1 MSPSYC
7 TITKMKRATL
17 LVSFFLLA
25 FVGVEAKPK
34 QLKPW
39 SRGTLDIHHISTGR
53 GPAFFYI
60 LPDGTRLLVD
70 AGDLGDASRWKNKEI
85 MPAVPNDNKRPA
97 EWIARYIEHFSKP
110 LNKELYLDYAMITH
124 FDTDHY
130 GRLDHLAISVEGK
143 PYKYTGMTHLANL
156 VPIHTMI
163 DRGYPDYDYPS
174 PAAFRKRNGK
184 LFLNYEMLLRE
195 RESQGLKNEK
205 FAVGSDKQFVL
216 KTAAAD
222 YPTFRIQN
230 IAGNGMLWTG
240 EGNGI
245 RSIVVDDAPE
255 GATVDENSSS
265 CVFRLEYGNFAYY
278 MGGDIRGTYSKKKNN
293 FWTDVQ
299 TPVSKVIGTVD
310 VAVADHHGYRDSMN
324 NNLLKALNA
333 NVIVLPVWDLY
344 HPHPNAMKRIIDNGV
359 TEVFPAG
366 MTAENLA
373 KLRDKGLAD
382 VIRRDGHIVVRVFNG
397 GKKYQIFVLNDR
409 SLDYEIIY
417 KSKVFKAKGNK

>member
-1 MSPSYC
+1 
-7 TITKMKRATL
+7 MKRSIFTLIALL
-17 LVSFFLLA
+17 LVATS
-25 FVGVEAKPK
+25 VEAKPK
-34 QLKPW
+34 QMKPW
-39 SRGTLDIHHISTGR
+39 SEGTLDIHHISTGR

-70 AGDLGDASRWKNKEI
+70 AGDLGDASRWKHKEI
-85 MPAVPNDNKRPA
+85 MPAVPSAEKRPA

-110 LNKELYLDYAMITH
+110 LNKDLYLDYAMITH

-130 GRLDHLAISVEGK
+130 GRLDHLALSMEGK
-143 PYKYTGMTHLANL
+143 PYKLTGVTHLANL
-156 VPIHTMI
+156 VPIRTMI
-163 DRGYPDYDYPS
+163 DRGYPNYDYPS

-184 LFLNYEMLLRE
+184 LFLNYEMLIRE
-195 RESQGLKNEK
+195 REAQGLKNEQ
-205 FAVGSDKQFVL
+205 FAVGSDKQLVL
-216 KTAAAD
+216 RTSPTD

-230 IAGNGMLWTG
+230 IAGNGKLWTG
-240 EGNGI
+240 KGNGV
-245 RSIVVDDAPE
+245 RSIIADGAPE

-265 CVFRLEYGNFAYY
+265 CVFRLEYGDFAYY

-293 FWTDVQ
+293 YWTDVQ

-324 NNLLKALNA
+324 DNLLKALNA
-333 NVIVLPVWDLY
+333 NAIVLPVWDLY
-344 HPHPNAMKRIIDNGV
+344 HPHPNAMKRIIKNGV

-366 MTAENLA
+366 MTEENLT
-373 KLRDKGLAD
+373 KLTEAGLAD
-382 VIRRDGHIVVRVFNG
+382 PIRPAGHIVVRVYNG

-417 KSKVFKAKGNK
+417 KSKVFKARGNKK

>member
-1 MSPSYC
+1 MYH
-7 TITKMKRATL
+7 IVKVMKRFILTIIAAA
-17 LVSFFLLA
+17 LA
-25 FVGVEAKPK
+25 LTSVEAKPK

-39 SRGTLDIHHISTGR
+39 SKGTLDIHHISTGR

-70 AGDLGDASRWKNKEI
+70 AGDLGDASRWKHKEI
-85 MPAVPNDNKRPA
+85 MPAVPSADKRPA

-130 GRLDHLAISVEGK
+130 GRLDHLALSVEGK
-143 PYKYTGMTHLANL
+143 PYKLTGMTHLANL
-156 VPIHTMI
+156 VPIRTMI
-163 DRGYPDYDYPS
+163 DRGYPNYDYPS
-174 PAAFRKRNGK
+174 AEAFRKRNGK
-184 LFLNYEMLLRE
+184 LFANYEMLLEE
-195 RESQGLKNEK
+195 RKAQGLQNEQ
-205 FAVGSDKQFVL
+205 FAVGSDKQLVL
-216 KTAAAD
+216 KSSPAD

-230 IAGNGMLWTG
+230 IAGNGNIWSG
-240 EGNGI
+240 KGNEV
-245 RSIVVDDAPE
+245 RSIVVDGAPE
-255 GATVDENSSS
+255 GSTVDENSSS
-265 CVFRLEYGNFAYY
+265 CVFRLEYGDFAYY

-293 FWTDVQ
+293 YWTDVQ

-324 NNLLKALNA
+324 ENLLKALNT

-344 HPHPNAMKRIIDNGV
+344 HPHPNAMKRINKQGV

-366 MTAENLA
+366 MTKENLD
-373 KLRDKGLAD
+373 KLTEQGLAD
-382 VIRRDGHIVVRVFNG
+382 AIRPAGHIVVRVYNG

-417 KSKVFKAKGNK
+417 KSKVFTAKGNK

>member
-1 MSPSYC
+1 MYH
-7 TITKMKRATL
+7 IVKVMKRFILTIIAAA
-17 LVSFFLLA
+17 LA
-25 FVGVEAKPK
+25 LTSVEAKPK

-39 SRGTLDIHHISTGR
+39 SKGTLDIHHISTGR

-70 AGDLGDASRWKNKEI
+70 AGDLGDASRWKHKEI
-85 MPAVPNDNKRPA
+85 MPAVPSADKRPA

-130 GRLDHLAISVEGK
+130 GRLDHLALSVEGK
-143 PYKYTGMTHLANL
+143 PYKLTGMTHLANL
-156 VPIHTMI
+156 VPIRTMI
-163 DRGYPDYDYPS
+163 DRGYPNYDYPS
-174 PAAFRKRNGK
+174 AEAFRKRNGK
-184 LFLNYEMLLRE
+184 LFANYEMLLEE
-195 RESQGLKNEK
+195 RKAQGLQNEQ
-205 FAVGSDKQFVL
+205 FAVGSDKQLVL
-216 KTAAAD
+216 KSSPAD

-230 IAGNGMLWTG
+230 IAGNGNIWTG
-240 EGNGI
+240 KGNEV
-245 RSIVVDDAPE
+245 RSIVVDGAPE
-255 GATVDENSSS
+255 GSTVDENSSS
-265 CVFRLEYGNFAYY
+265 CVFRLAYGDFAYY

-293 FWTDVQ
+293 YWTDVQ

-324 NNLLKALNA
+324 ENLLKALNT

-344 HPHPNAMKRIIDNGV
+344 HPHPNAMKRINKQGV

-366 MTAENLA
+366 MTKENLD
-373 KLRDKGLAD
+373 KLTEQGLAD
-382 VIRRDGHIVVRVFNG
+382 AIRPAGHIVVRVYNG

-417 KSKVFKAKGNK
+417 KSKVFTAKGNK

>member
-17 LVSFFLLA
+17 LVSFFLLS

-216 KTAAAD
+216 KTAAAN

-240 EGNGI
+240 EGNGV

>member
-1 MSPSYC
+1 
-7 TITKMKRATL
+7 MKRFILTIIAAA
-17 LVSFFLLA
+17 LA
-25 FVGVEAKPK
+25 LTSVEAKPK

-39 SRGTLDIHHISTGR
+39 SKGTLDIHHISTGR

-70 AGDLGDASRWKNKEI
+70 AGDLGDASRWKHKEI
-85 MPAVPNDNKRPA
+85 MPAVPSADKRPA

-130 GRLDHLAISVEGK
+130 GRLDHLALSVEGK
-143 PYKYTGMTHLANL
+143 PYKLTGMTHLANL
-156 VPIHTMI
+156 VPIRTMI
-163 DRGYPDYDYPS
+163 DRGYPNYDYPS
-174 PAAFRKRNGK
+174 AEAFRKRNGK
-184 LFLNYEMLLRE
+184 LFANYEMLLEE
-195 RESQGLKNEK
+195 RKAQGLQNEQ
-205 FAVGSDKQFVL
+205 FAVGSDKQLVL
-216 KTAAAD
+216 KSSPAD

-230 IAGNGMLWTG
+230 IAGNGNIWTG
-240 EGNGI
+240 KGNEV
-245 RSIVVDDAPE
+245 RSIVVDGAPE
-255 GATVDENSSS
+255 GSTVDENSSS
-265 CVFRLEYGNFAYY
+265 CVFRLEYGDFAYY

-293 FWTDVQ
+293 YWTDVQ

-324 NNLLKALNA
+324 ENLLKALNA
-333 NVIVLPVWDLY
+333 NAIVLPVWDLY
-344 HPHPNAMKRIIDNGV
+344 HPHPNAMKRINKQGV

-366 MTAENLA
+366 MTEENLA
-373 KLRDKGLAD
+373 KLKKEGLAD
-382 VIRRDGHIVVRVFNG
+382 AIRPAGHIVVRVYNG

-417 KSKVFKAKGNK
+417 KSKVFTAKGNK